1 MLRGGKVFFQ
11 GPPGSRVSPGA
22 GTGRGPPFKGV
33 GRGAEGMSV
42 ALGAG
47 VAPLDSWRSSWPP
60 MPARR
65 SLRPQGVTD
74 GEVGNGIPVTDVSTQ
89 VANRY
94 RIDARIGGG
103 GMADVFEAR
112 DEALDRDVAIKL
124 LRGIDDPAA
133 ARRFAEEIRLTA
145 RLNHPNVVQ
154 LFDAGEHEGSPFLVL
169 ERVTGGTLAQAMT
182 SDGMDPQRVA
192 DIGRQIAAA
201 LEHAHGQGIV
211 HRDVKPSNILL
222 TSEGTVRLADF
233 GIALTATATR
243 LTVAGSV
250 AGSAGYVS
258 PEQVLG
264 TGAGAASD
272 VYALGLVLLECLTGA
287 PPWSGT
293 TVEVALARITAD
305 PPISESVPEPWQGL
319 LAAMTARQ
327 PEHRPPMGVVA
338 AALTELAAGRPTIPF
353 AVPTPP
359 PPAPP
364 PRRLRVPAV
373 VASALLLLAA
383 AALVT
388 LDGFPGTDAASDAVP
403 TTVEPDGVIAASV
416 VRGAAVGDA
425 TPEATAAAAAAA
437 EERATRPVKKRARSE
452 AKTLSGEGV
461 TATADAPSASGA
473 PASSAGAPRVSAPAS
488 QPAATGGT
496 QERTR
501 TTTTRETTDSTREP
515 TTDSDTETS
524 TDSGGTTDGTSDGE
538 DTSTES
544 DEDVADTTTGNNKNK
559 GASKRRNPDI
569 TDPSA
574 TVGAGGAL
582 K

>member
-1 MLRGGKVFFQ
+1 M
-11 GPPGSRVSPGA
+11 
-22 GTGRGPPFKGV
+22 
-33 GRGAEGMSV
+33 
-42 ALGAG
+42 
-47 VAPLDSWRSSWPP
+47 
-60 MPARR
+60 
-65 SLRPQGVTD
+65 
-74 GEVGNGIPVTDVSTQ
+74 DVSTQ
-89 VANRY
+89 VADRY

-154 LFDAGEHEGSPFLVL
+154 LFDAGEHDGSPFLVL
-169 ERVTGGTLAQAMT
+169 ERVTGGTLAQAM
-182 SDGMDPQRVA
+182 DAGGMEPQRVA
-192 DIGRQIAAA
+192 DIGRQTAAA
-201 LEHAHGQGIV
+201 LEHAHSQGIV

-222 TSEGTVRLADF
+222 TSDGTVRLADF

-272 VYALGLVLLECLTGA
+272 VYALGLVLLECLTGE

-305 PPISESVPEPWQGL
+305 PPIPDAVPQSWRGL
-319 LAAMTARQ
+319 LTAMTARQ

-353 AVPTPP
+353 PAPVA
-359 PPAPP
+359 PAPP
-364 PRRLRVPAV
+364 RRSRVPAV
-373 VASALLLLAA
+373 VGTTLLLLVAA
-383 AALVT
+383 AVMALNAGT
-388 LDGFPGTDAASDAVP
+388 GDDLITDAIP

-416 VRGAAVGDA
+416 VRGAAVGES
-425 TPEATAAAAAAA
+425 TPTTAAAAPASDRSAS
-437 EERATRPVKKRARSE
+437 RPASKRAKSR
-452 AKTLSGEGV
+452 AKTLTGEAT
-461 TATADAPSASGA
+461 TATADAPAAAA
-473 PASSAGAPRVSAPAS
+473 PTALTGS
-488 QPAATGGT
+488 TGGT
-496 QERTR
+496 TPPRASAPEPASKSTRTRER
-501 TTTTRETTDSTREP
+501 TTTTTSDTEPAREP
-515 TTDSDTETS
+515 TQTDTTSGTDDGS
-524 TDSGGTTDGTSDGE
+524 TDGGTTDGDQTTADPG
-538 DTSTES
+538 
-544 DEDVADTTTGNNKNK
+544 EDVADTTTKTETKNK
-559 GASKRRNPDI
+559 GASKRRTPDVSNP
-569 TDPSA
+569 TA
-574 TVGAGGAL
+574 GVGVGGPL